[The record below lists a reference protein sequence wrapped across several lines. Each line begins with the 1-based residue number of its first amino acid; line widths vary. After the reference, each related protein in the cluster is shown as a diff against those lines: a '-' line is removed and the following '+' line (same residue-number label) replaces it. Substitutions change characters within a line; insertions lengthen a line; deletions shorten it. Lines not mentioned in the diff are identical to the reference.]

1 MATGIKDNVNTVIA
15 QRGAV
20 AVFVVLTLLLIVVVI
35 AYLVWRMNR
44 KMLQST
50 MVLKDPRKLL
60 GSPSPL
66 VFSTGKLPA
75 MGVGQPYSMSFWLYL
90 TDYPTTTNQKLLLWR
105 QSTAAS
111 TVTPLLPGG
120 AGPIVMMDK
129 NMNKLYVSVPTT
141 RAPPSAITSLDQV
154 LSTTGTGASNQWT
167 YLTAT
172 VEYVPLQRWVNF
184 VFTVQ
189 DSMLTVYQDGSIYTV
204 QSLYDMV
211 DQTNNSQ
218 PRPIFSGV
226 VGDMTVGSPSKSLA
240 SDISGFAARV
250 QFFNY
255 ALTSRQVRELYTNG
269 PTAANLLRTLGLPA
283 YGLRSPVYSLDT
295 AGDSTAGNGHDNG
308 QDSWSSSG
316 PTASGNWNGGYSS

>member
-60 GSPSPL
+60 GSPL
-66 VFSTGKLPA
+66 VFNTEKLPA

-154 LSTTGTGASNQWT
+154 LFTKGTGASNQWT

-226 VGDMTVGSPSKSLA
+226 VGDMTVGNPGSSLS

-283 YGLRSPVYSLDT
+283 YGLRSPVYSLD
-295 AGDSTAGNGHDNG
+295 SSSNDNG

-316 PTASGNWNGGYSS
+316 PTASGKLTGGYA